1 MFQIGEVVAYGATG
15 ICTIEEIRL
24 MSMSRSGVKKQEYY
38 VLKPMATPTCLTYVP
53 VSSPMTERMRRVL
66 TAEQIDAMLDSVRDQ
81 RMEWIENVRQRAD
94 VFGGIIAR
102 GVSAELLQL
111 IGCLFLEKRSCSDQG
126 RRFSAADDRLLSSA
140 ERVVSEEFAYS
151 LQIKPNQVTDYIAQR
166 LNQSI

>member
-1 MFQIGEVVAYGATG
+1 MFQIGEIVAYGATG
-15 ICTIEEIRL
+15 VCTIEDIRL

-66 TAEQIDAMLDSVRDQ
+66 SAAQIDAMLDAIREQ
-81 RMEWIENVRQRAD
+81 RIDWIEDARQRAE
-94 VFGGIIAR
+94 VFGTI
-102 GVSAELLQL
+102 VSGGLSERLLLL
-111 IGCLFLEKRSCSDQG
+111 IGCLYVEKKTCCGQG

-151 LQIKPNQVTDYIAQR
+151 LQIKPNQVTAYIAQR
-166 LNQSI
+166 LNQSL

>member
-1 MFQIGEVVAYGATG
+1 MFQIGEIVAYGATG
-15 ICTIEEIRL
+15 VCTIEDIRL

-66 TAEQIDAMLDSVRDQ
+66 SASQIDAMLDAVREQ
-81 RMEWIENVRQRAD
+81 RIDWIEDARQRAE
-94 VFGGIIAR
+94 VFGGI
-102 GVSAELLQL
+102 VSSGLTERLLLL
-111 IGCLFLEKRSCSDQG
+111 IGCLYAEKKTCYGQG
-126 RRFSAADDRLLSSA
+126 RRFSAADDRLLCSA

-151 LQIKPNQVTDYIAQR
+151 LQIRPNQVTAYIAQR